1 MMICPMTAC
10 SNKSPVIAG
19 FPSFSF
25 FLPLSFF
32 LSLSLLQPHL
42 FNFISSSPFSF
53 HLFFSALY
61 LFYFFSTL
69 EYFTQYSPPLHHSS
83 GLTLLLPDD
92 QRIPLLSSL
101 ATSVSPSSRGCPL
114 INHSSVL
121 LHFFFSPSRCCGC
134 RVLISSIISF
144 AVPVPPPV
152 RRAIATAPPTAAVIL
167 SHRCFTTKSFYQPVV
182 AACEPLRYLSKP
194 PIAI

>member
-1 MMICPMTAC
+1 MISGIKICSGFETARA
-10 SNKSPVIAG
+10 SALTNTR
-19 FPSFSF
+19 FW
-25 FLPLSFF
+25 
-32 LSLSLLQPHL
+32 SLFQPHL

-152 RRAIATAPPTAAVIL
+152 RRAIATAPPDCRGNPFAPLFHHQEFLSACRRGLRTASL
-167 SHRCFTTKSFYQPVV
+167 S
-182 AACEPLRYLSKP
+182 
-194 PIAI
+194 I

>member
-25 FLPLSFF
+25 FLPFSFF

-121 LHFFFSPSRCCGC
+121 LHFFCLSFSLLWLSRFDLLHNLFRCACPSARTESNRHCPPDC
-134 RVLISSIISF
+134 RGNPFAPLFHHQEFLSACRRGLRTASLSI
-144 AVPVPPPV
+144 
-152 RRAIATAPPTAAVIL
+152 
-167 SHRCFTTKSFYQPVV
+167 
-182 AACEPLRYLSKP
+182 
-194 PIAI
+194 